1 MILNLLNESVSDAGG
16 KLMGRVQE
24 TGSLIPSL
32 DASNLSYEF
41 EKERVV
47 NPNEQK
53 IFKVVENVDS
63 RKKVPDN
70 LEYLDDFYDKETG
83 TSGTA
88 FRDKNTGKVI
98 VSYTGTNLESNPVED
113 LTIDIFGIFFGGGFQ
128 YPPAF
133 EFYEKLA
140 RKYGA
145 DNLIPVGHSLGG
157 NLAMRVALRYN
168 SKLAIVYNSAPLYLT
183 TDFNKVLNVVLP
195 KVRDNIKQIEL
206 DKMNYTGRIIRIVTE
221 NDELTNISEAHNGV
235 FVGEKYTLTISSG
248 HGLDPIVESA
258 EQVAKILRIINAEEL
273 IMSSVETVKTEMMK
287 LKSTKHSFVKSTSIA
302 NGGATSSQ
310 LIYLDA
316 VQAQILSKGLSGV
329 SEASLEL
336 VKQISEDA
344 EYKAHQL
351 YDSLSKSGFIFSLT
365 PEELLS
371 AYAEAGVHYD
381 SIVGEVSRRCNEKQ
395 SEAQKITNRFNQLR
409 TSLDTGIQ
417 ELIKKDK
424 DLEAMFTLKG

>member
-1 MILNLLNESVSDAGG
+1 MG
-16 KLMGRVQE
+16 KIQE

-32 DASNLSYEF
+32 DGSNLSYEF
-41 EKERVV
+41 EKERIT
-47 NPNEQK
+47 NPNEK
-53 IFKVVENVDS
+53 DISAVIMRIDY

-113 LTIDIFGIFFGGGFQ
+113 LKIDIFGVFFGGDFH

-140 RKYGA
+140 QKYGA

-157 NLAMRVALRYN
+157 HFAMRVALRYN
-168 SKLAIVYNSAPLYLT
+168 SKMAIVYNSAPLYFKT
-183 TDFNKVLNVVLP
+183 IFNKVLNMVQP
-195 KVRDNIKQIEL
+195 KVKDNIKQIQQ

-221 NDELTNISEAHNGV
+221 DDWLTNKSEENNGI
-235 FVGEKYTLTISSG
+235 FVGEKYTLPVSSG

-273 IMSSVETVKTEMMK
+273 IMSAVETVKIEMIR
-287 LKSTKHSFVKSTSIA
+287 LKSTKRSFGNSASFVH
-302 NGGATSSQ
+302 GGVTGSQ

-316 VQAQILSKGLSGV
+316 AQAQILSKGLSGV

-344 EYKAHQL
+344 EYKAHQV
-351 YDSLSKSGFIFSLT
+351 YDSLSTSGFVFSLI
-365 PEELLS
+365 PAMLLYLITGS
-371 AYAEAGVHYD
+371 FWF
-381 SIVGEVSRRCNEKQ
+381 SFILWSLTLVSEYLAVTDFKVSLESEKQ
-395 SEAQKITNRFNQLR
+395 N
-409 TSLDTGIQ
+409 
-417 ELIKKDK
+417 KKNIEIVEDFGK
-424 DLEAMFTLKG
+424 ME

>member
-1 MILNLLNESVSDAGG
+1 M
-16 KLMGRVQE
+16 LMGRVQE

-53 IFKVVENVDS
+53 IFKVVDNVDS
-63 RKKVPDN
+63 RKKVPKN

-88 FRDKNTGKVI
+88 FRDKNTGKII
-98 VSYTGTNLESNPVED
+98 VSYTGTNLEVNRRED

-168 SKLAIVYNSAPLYLT
+168 SKLAIVYNSAPLYLK
-183 TDFNKVLNVVLP
+183 TDFNTILNVVLP
-195 KVRDNIKQIEL
+195 KVSDNIKQIEL

-235 FVGEKYTLTISSG
+235 FVGEKYTLPISSG
-248 HGLDPIVESA
+248 HGLDPILESA

-273 IMSSVETVKTEMMK
+273 IMSAVETVKTEMIR
-287 LKSTKHSFVKSTSIA
+287 LKSTKRSFGNSDSFA
-302 NGGATSSQ
+302 HGGVTGSQ

-316 VQAQILSKGLSGV
+316 AQAQILSKGLSGV

-336 VKQISEDA
+336 IKQISEDA

-351 YDSLSKSGFIFSLT
+351 YDSLSTSGFVFSLT

-409 TSLDTGIQ
+409 TNLDTGIQ
-417 ELIKKDK
+417 ELINKDK